1 MNKNT
6 SSSTSVRFTVD
17 FFNKTI
23 AGTKASFDKASKGEG
38 AIYEELA
45 SKMAKHPDF
54 KLVVKEQ
61 KHSKAKKQTYEGL
74 DFDLMKRYLSIQDNA
89 EELLTKYEG
98 IKKFAKDSG
107 LSVYPITKKWFLE
120 TFEGF
125 DVKEA
130 KKAINKAN
138 YGYAVAKVSVK
149 PKQSN
154 PAEIKAVANF

>member
-6 SSSTSVRFTVD
+6 MNNTASARFTVD
-17 FFNKTI
+17 FFNKSI
-23 AGTKASFDKASKGEG
+23 IGTKASFDKASKGEG

-54 KLVVKEQ
+54 KLVIKEQ

-74 DFDLMKRYLSIQDNA
+74 DFDLMKRYLSIQNNA
-89 EELLTKYEG
+89 DELLAKYEG
-98 IKKFAKDSG
+98 IKKFAKEAG

-120 TFEGF
+120 IFKNF
-125 DVKEA
+125 DVVEA

-138 YGYAVAKVSVK
+138 YGSVVAKVSVK

-154 PAEIKAVANF
+154 PAEIKAVA

>member
-1 MNKNT
+1 MTNQT
-6 SSSTSVRFTVD
+6 STTTSARFTVD
-17 FFNKTI
+17 FFKKSI
-23 AGTKASFDKASKGEG
+23 IGTKASFDKASKGEG
-38 AIYEELA
+38 PIYEELA

-54 KLVVKEQ
+54 KLKVKEQ

-74 DFDLMKRYLSIQDNA
+74 DFDLMKKYISIQDNA

-125 DVKEA
+125 DVMEA

-138 YGYAVAKVSVK
+138 YSKAVVKVSVK
-149 PKQSN
+149 PKQST
-154 PAEIKAVANF
+154 PAELKAVANF

>member
-6 SSSTSVRFTVD
+6 SSSSSARFTVD

-23 AGTKASFDKASKGEG
+23 SGTKASFDKASKGEG
-38 AIYEELA
+38 PIYEELA

-74 DFDLMKRYLSIQDNA
+74 DFDLMKRYLSIQNNA

-138 YGYAVAKVSVK
+138 YGSVITKVSVK